1 MSLLARDRNG
11 REIRGRRNHQWR
23 SPVAAGGVEVVAGHA
38 DALPPAGHG
47 PEPGVA
53 EARRLRPDAGVEQA
67 DDGDMVSAAAAE
79 GDDDEG
85 SSEVL
90 RAPRRRAAA
99 SILTAAFCRK
109 SQDLVVWSWYTGS
122 AKTETTPGW
131 RRSAAAWSLDS
142 RAANPE
148 KPCLYCRTT
157 TLSARC
163 PLTDEEHHMR
173 K

>member
-1 MSLLARDRNG
+1 MQLEELKS
-11 REIRGRRNHQWR
+11 
-23 SPVAAGGVEVVAGHA
+23 SPVMQTPFHRLGTG
-38 DALPPAGHG
+38 PNPASLKLGDSG
-47 PEPGVA
+47 QMPESS
-53 EARRLRPDAGVEQA
+53 RPM
-67 DDGDMVSAAAAE
+67 MVSAAAAE

-99 SILTAAFCRK
+99 SILTAACCRK

-148 KPCLYCRTT
+148 KPCLYCRIT
-157 TLSARC
+157 TLSGRC
-163 PLTDEEHHMR
+163 PLVDGENHIR